1 MRPIFVHCKPDAGY
15 DTRFDTVLMVNGS
28 IAVLNRVTQ
37 QLLGHPG
44 LAIDESYP
52 GPNLDGRERE
62 FVFGYICEEVERS
75 LTAGEEPAVYCTL
88 LSYNACSSLELL
100 RKLKRQFGS
109 RLRTGVGGALVGFAT
124 NAYRRAPFIDQVA
137 VGDAET
143 CLGAMLAGVPFVAG
157 RKHVLPQD
165 HYVAPLYDENYLGLS
180 ARLDDMS
187 RYTYGP
193 LTGIR
198 QLITESVRGC
208 SWAYTTSRVCDFC
221 SVYGVEED
229 PIFRDLHE
237 HFAIEREL
245 VEKQRV
251 NWIFDV
257 GSQWLPVMGPAK
269 QVAWL
274 KEYIAAR
281 KRYDA
286 PDLNRYVYL
295 TVNSVTEET
304 VPLLREAGVTSVFI
318 GIDGW
323 DAGTK
328 RAMHKTLAPHER
340 ALDACRAN
348 GVTVRT
354 AVVVGSGLTPA
365 NLDTLPRFV
374 EDMMRRYAGDTLIA
388 FSTYMQIVLPGSP
401 EWSRLRCE
409 AFNPLHRDH
418 PLLREIAQLYL
429 RFESVGYLTT
439 DEQTRLAELR
449 IRHTQQLVDY
459 EAVVEAQKAAAE
471 AVRRSEAMSITYFEC
486 EKLEKP

>member
-52 GPNLDGRERE
+52 GPDLDGRERE
-62 FVFGYICEEVERS
+62 FVFGYICGEVERS
-75 LTAGEEPAVYCTL
+75 LTAGEEPVVYCTL

-100 RKLKRQFGS
+100 RKLKRQFGP
-109 RLRTGVGGALVGFAT
+109 RVRTGVGGELVPFAT
-124 NAYRRAPFIDQVA
+124 DAYRRAPFIDQVA

-143 CLGAMLAGVPFVAG
+143 CLPSMLAGVPFIAA
-157 RKHVLPQD
+157 RKAVTRHD
-165 HYVAPLYDENYLGLS
+165 HYAPPLYGESYLGVS

-208 SWAYTTSRVCDFC
+208 SWAYTTGSVCDFC
-221 SVYGVEED
+221 SLRGVAD
-229 PIFRDLHE
+229 APVFRDLRE

-245 VEKQRV
+245 VEQHRV
-251 NWIFDV
+251 NWLFDV
-257 GSQWLPVMGPAK
+257 SNQWLPVMGPGK

-286 PDLNRYVYL
+286 PKINRYVYL

-304 VPLLREAGVTSVFI
+304 APLLREAGVTSVFI

-323 DAGTK
+323 DKQTK

-340 ALDACRAN
+340 TLEACRAN
-348 GVTVRT
+348 DITVRT
-354 AVVVGSGLTPA
+354 AVVVGSGLTRG
-365 NLDTLPRFV
+365 NLDTLPTFV
-374 EDMMRRYAGDTLIA
+374 EDMMKRYAGDTLIA

-409 AFNPLHRDH
+409 AFDPANRDH

-439 DEQTRLAELR
+439 DEQARLDELR
-449 IRHTQQLVDY
+449 IRHTQRDVEY
-459 EAVVEAQKAAAE
+459 EAVVEAQQRAAE
-471 AVRRSEAMSITYFEC
+471 AVKRSEAMSITYFEC